1 MSRVSAVGYLIF
13 LVGLRVDPCTALV
26 VPLAAGRPVASLA
39 SVVLPRVGDGEQI
52 ALGSALAQTAASEKT
67 LIIFGCHAGDF
78 NTVEYVQRCR
88 AFWPQLTSKGVT
100 RCLIVVNGQASS
112 CEKLAELLDPP
123 DGVELLSDPA
133 GEAGR
138 VFGVS
143 RGWRPDDARV
153 PPALKLFV
161 VGIGLGPPWGT
172 LPAVLSGYVGNPS
185 GRRAW
190 IEAALKQGQL
200 AGRQAGPLPDI
211 LELSASGE
219 VVGNKF
225 DDFPLVGGWGVRP
238 LELATLRLQ
247 NLVGIQFA
255 HWDALKPVD
264 DRCLTQLGGCAVVG
278 EGGEPL
284 FSWIDGG
291 LCDVPDF
298 EELLDAL

>member
-1 MSRVSAVGYLIF
+1 MRASLI
-13 LVGLRVDPCTALV
+13 LLGLGAGPCAGLV
-26 VPLAAGRPVASLA
+26 VPLAASRPAASLA
-39 SVVLPRVGDGEQI
+39 GVELPRVGDGEQI
-52 ALGSALAQTAASEKT
+52 DLGAALTQTATSEKT
-67 LIIFGCHAGDF
+67 LLILGCHAGDF

-88 AFWPQLTSKGVT
+88 AFWPQLQAKGVS
-100 RCLIVVNGQASS
+100 RCLIAVNGQASS
-112 CEKLAELLDPP
+112 CEKLGELLGLP

-138 VFGVS
+138 AFGVS

-172 LPAVLSGYVGNPS
+172 LPAVLTGYVGNP
-185 GRRAW
+185 GGKREW

-200 AGRQAGPLPDI
+200 AGRRAGPLPDI

-247 NLVGIQFA
+247 NLVGIQMA
-255 HWDALKPVD
+255 HWEALKPVD

-278 EGGEPL
+278 AGGEPL
-284 FSWIDGG
+284 FSWVDGG

-298 EELLDAL
+298 EELLDTL